1 MIVGLAP
8 SMHAEFWSADA
19 SSHLPWHRHP
29 RSRTPRTPRADV
41 VVLFRGASGS
51 RRHVP
56 CERSCWATDGRA
68 DCSRAGSG
76 VNVHRRCVVTS
87 AVVLAFDAPRAW
99 RTDAVFLWLA
109 TARPLRT
116 LGTVQR
122 MAQSSSASVFRPVPP
137 PDPVASPV
145 VSRGEFARAFTS
157 PLRRAFRTCEPRRLR
172 RSDCLSVLA
181 TSTTRRA
188 R

>member
-145 VSRGEFARAFTS
+145 VSRGEFARSFTS
-157 PLRRAFRTCEPRRLR
+157 PLRRTFRTCEPRRLR
-172 RSDCLSVLA
+172 RSDCLTALA
-181 TSTTRRA
+181 TGTSRRA